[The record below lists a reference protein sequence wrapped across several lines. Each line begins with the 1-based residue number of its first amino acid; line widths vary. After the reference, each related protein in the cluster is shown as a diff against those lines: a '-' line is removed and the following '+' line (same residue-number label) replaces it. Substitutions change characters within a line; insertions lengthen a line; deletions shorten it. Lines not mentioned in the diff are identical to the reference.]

1 MVSALQERCQGR
13 AGWYVCQAGSQ
24 YEPKTKS
31 ESKLRKFSQNSVKNG
46 RCYCQSTVVTNMA
59 PRSPRVTST
68 EGPFSTKVLAAA
80 RTSSL
85 PKFSSESSG
94 CESIWLWDH
103 GFKVRYSSFFWYS
116 TTRTLSLK
124 CKTPTHIC
132 SKEFLRSPRL
142 VLVGIPVKRCS
153 SPSLGHKKLMTA
165 SKSDEIGRSWSKGP
179 SHPELQWRNTF
190 PRMHYV
196 LCVLWILCVY
206 IYFFNLY
213 YIYRE
218 KCILYCRYHQKITWV
233 DLGGVTI
240 HMYTYIWLFDIHTD
254 WHINKVSQRWK
265 ACMMCL
271 PPRPLHQHLGS
282 QEHLELSQPANLG
295 TRSTWMQH
303 SHSPGNGYKWHTL
316 AAAKLIFSG
325 ISCWSNKTDA
335 PGPFGCWRAPWAPVN
350 SDMEITWALV

>member
-13 AGWYVCQAGSQ
+13 ASWYVCQAGSQ

-31 ESKLRKFSQNSVKNG
+31 ETKLRKFSQTSVKNG

-94 CESIWLWDH
+94 CESIWLWTMASKWDT
-103 GFKVRYSSFFWYS
+103 VVFWGYS

-132 SKEFLRSPRL
+132 SKEFLTSPRL

-165 SKSDEIGRSWSKGP
+165 SKSDEIGRSWSKGLKP
-179 SHPELQWRNTF
+179 
-190 PRMHYV
+190 PRTSMTKHISPHYV

-206 IYFFNLY
+206 IYLFNLY

-218 KCILYCRYHQKITWV
+218 KNAILYI
-233 DLGGVTI
+233 
-240 HMYTYIWLFDIHTD
+240 
-254 WHINKVSQRWK
+254 
-265 ACMMCL
+265 
-271 PPRPLHQHLGS
+271 
-282 QEHLELSQPANLG
+282 
-295 TRSTWMQH
+295 
-303 SHSPGNGYKWHTL
+303 
-316 AAAKLIFSG
+316 
-325 ISCWSNKTDA
+325 
-335 PGPFGCWRAPWAPVN
+335 
-350 SDMEITWALV
+350 